1 MGSDVRDAHDLGV
14 ELEISGLAAGGRGVA
29 RHQGQV
35 WLVAGGLPGQRVL
48 ARTRRAH
55 ARWIDAEVTRV
66 LALSPRERPAPC
78 PLHAACG
85 GCAWMGLP
93 DEEQLRWKRRLVQ
106 DALAH
111 LAHLHEVPV
120 AETVPSP
127 LSLGYR
133 NKIELTFGRSPDG
146 TPVLGYHPPGEAH
159 DVVDV
164 AACLLADASMGR
176 VVTATRAFFLEGPGS
191 NDPALPGSKD
201 GREPLRLVVRR
212 SRADGTL
219 LIAFRGTVGPFPS
232 GLPFAERLMREM
244 PEVVGV
250 VRLLAERGRRGGTRV
265 EALAGR
271 SFLNETLGG
280 ITFEVPAA
288 SFFQV
293 NPDAAE
299 TLLEQILRAAEPI
312 SGCAVLEL
320 YGGMGVFGLALAR
333 AVAHVTILEA
343 DRDAVAAGRRAA
355 AAANLRAKF
364 VQGDVLRSLQERACT
379 RCDLVL
385 ADPPRSGL
393 GPGVAAHIAALGP
406 ARIVLV
412 SCDPGTLARDL
423 GELHARGYDVKQVVP
438 VDLFPQTP
446 HVETV
451 TTLRRPPD
459 ATDTSPDRSLP

>member
-1 MGSDVRDAHDLGV
+1 MGSDVGDTQDLGV
-14 ELEISGLAAGGRGVA
+14 ELEITSLAAGGRGVA
-29 RHQGQV
+29 RREGQV
-35 WLVAGGLPGQRVL
+35 WLVTGGLPGQRVL
-48 ARTRRAH
+48 ARVRRLH
-55 ARWIDAEVTRV
+55 ARWVDAEVTGV
-66 LALSPRERPAPC
+66 LAPSPLERPAPC
-78 PLHAACG
+78 PIHAACG

-93 DEEQLRWKRRLVQ
+93 EEEQLGWKRRLVQ

-111 LAHLHEVPV
+111 LAHLHEVAV

-146 TPVLGYHPPGEAH
+146 TPVLGYHPPGDAH
-159 DVVDV
+159 EVVDV
-164 AACLLADASMGR
+164 AACLLADAAMGR
-176 VVTATRAFFLEGPGS
+176 VVTATRAFFVEGPGS
-191 NDPALPGSKD
+191 ADPALPGRRD

-219 LIAFRGTVGPFPS
+219 LVAFRGSVGPFPS

-265 EALAGR
+265 EVLAGR
-271 SFLNETLGG
+271 GFLRETLGG
-280 ITFEVPAA
+280 TAFEVPAA

-299 TLLEQILRAAEPI
+299 TLLEQVLRAAEPV
-312 SGCAVLEL
+312 SGRPVLEL

-333 AVAHVTILEA
+333 AGAHVTILEA
-343 DRDAVAAGRRAA
+343 DRHAVAAGMRAA
-355 AAANLRAKF
+355 AADGLHVQF
-364 VQGDVLRSLQERACT
+364 VRGDVLRSLQERAGT

-393 GPGVAAHIAALGP
+393 GPGVAAQIAALGA

-412 SCDPGTLARDL
+412 SCDPGTLARDVR
-423 GELHARGYDVKQVVP
+423 ELRGRGYEVEQVVP
-438 VDLFPQTP
+438 LDLFPQTP

-451 TTLRRPPD
+451 STLRRPPD
-459 ATDTSPDRSLP
+459 ATETLPDRSLP